1 MIMKNFMRPRPRAW
15 LLALACG
22 LGGTPPLLAQ
32 DLPFNGRWL
41 LDNPPP
47 AQAAYTSLV
56 IKDARMSWS
65 APDKAL
71 PKCAQQFALKP
82 ERPGTMYT
90 NAHGTKFM
98 AGVTGSLPT
107 YLFKIGDST
116 CGGSVEEVRI
126 SFPLVYD
133 TRHIELIEYVG
144 GKPVSFRR
152 FHRKK

>member
-1 MIMKNFMRPRPRAW
+1 MIMKNLMRPGLRAW
-15 LLALACG
+15 LPVLACG

-41 LDNPPP
+41 LDNPP
-47 AQAAYTSLV
+47 AQAAYTRLV

-65 APDKAL
+65 GPDTSL
-71 PKCAQQFALKP
+71 PKCAQQFVLKP

-116 CGGSVEEVRI
+116 CARSVEEVRI

-133 TRHIELIEYVG
+133 TRHIEVIEYVG
-144 GKPVSFRR
+144 GKPLSFRR
-152 FHRKK
+152 FHRAK